1 LEEMENVITKLDT
14 RVGDVTDLMGEI
26 DEDH

>member
-1 LEEMENVITKLDT
+1 LEEMKNVITKLDT